1 MNAPTELAA
10 FRDFLSEKL
19 SNGGADLSPE
29 EALAE
34 WREAHSDPF
43 ELEDDLTAIK
53 AALQELADG
62 ERGTS
67 FEEFDREIRREFNF
81 PPPPKS

>member
-1 MNAPTELAA
+1 MNQPTEFAA

-29 EALAE
+29 QALAE
-34 WREAHSDPF
+34 WQEANSDPF
-43 ELEDDLTAIK
+43 ELEDDLTAIR
-53 AALQELADG
+53 AALQELANG
-62 ERGTS
+62 QRGTS
-67 FEEFDREIRREFNF
+67 FEEFDRDVRREFDF